1 MCLVLYIRLSG
12 SFCFSPLFLLFILS
26 PSLSSPPPPADCVVP
41 ICFHP
46 CRCFSPQVL
55 TSHSLH
61 IYLPLYPLSAL
72 PGRRSRALTH
82 LPSEVVTG
90 WNWAEGWGWGLLNQ
104 QSDKGLRKGPEANRP
119 PEVSFYT
126 DRRQNTGAGACAG
139 VIFTSVRPRLPT
151 HEVFRRRRESRK
163 GRNLSAGAFREY
175 NLPRDPESWVWRS
188 RACA

>member
-90 WNWAEGWGWGLLNQ
+90 WNWAEGWGWGLLNR

-126 DRRQNTGAGACAG
+126 DRRQNTGAGLRGSDFYQRQTQTPDTRSLPA
-139 VIFTSVRPRLPT
+139 SPREPKR
-151 HEVFRRRRESRK
+151 EEPKRRRLQ
-163 GRNLSAGAFREY
+163 GI
-175 NLPRDPESWVWRS
+175 
-188 RACA
+188 